1 MRVILRTD
9 VEAVGHKGDVV
20 DVADGY
26 ARNYLLPKGW
36 AMKATPGAEAQAET
50 MRRSRSI
57 KDAADRSAA
66 EEIATR
72 LVPTTIHITTRVG
85 TEGRLF
91 GSVGAGELVEAI
103 AQQTGIE
110 LDRKQLRMGEP
121 IKEAGTHTVPV
132 KLHTDVEF
140 PVTVEVGAG

>member
-9 VEAVGHKGDVV
+9 VETVGHKGDVV

-36 AMKATPGAEAQAET
+36 AMKASPGAEAQAEK

-66 EEIATR
+66 EDIATR
-72 LVPTTIHITTRVG
+72 LVPTTITIAARVG

-91 GSVGAGELVEAI
+91 GSVGTAEVVEAI
-103 AQQTGIE
+103 AKQTGIE
-110 LDRKQLRMGEP
+110 LDRRQVKLNEP
-121 IKEAGTHTVPV
+121 IKESGTHLVPV

-140 PVTVEVGAG
+140 PVTLEVGGG

>member
-1 MRVILRTD
+1 MRIILRTD
-9 VEAVGHKGDVV
+9 VEAVGNKGDVV

-36 AMKATPGAEAQAET
+36 AMKATPGAEAQAEA
-50 MRRSRSI
+50 MRRSRNI

-72 LVPTTIHITTRVG
+72 LVPTTITIEARVG

-91 GSVGAGELVEAI
+91 GSVGTGEVIAAI
-103 AQQTGIE
+103 TAQTGIA
-110 LDRKQLRMGEP
+110 LDRKQVRLAEP
-121 IKEAGTHTVPV
+121 IKEAGTHAVPV
-132 KLHTDVEF
+132 KLHADVEF
-140 PVTVEVGAG
+140 PVTIEVGAG

>member
-9 VEAVGHKGDVV
+9 VETVGTKGDVV

-36 AMKATPGAEAQAET
+36 AMKASPGAEAQAEK

-66 EEIATR
+66 EDIATR
-72 LVPTTIHITTRVG
+72 LVPTTITIAARVG

-91 GSVGAGELVEAI
+91 GSVGTAEVVEAI
-103 AQQTGIE
+103 AKQTGIE
-110 LDRKQLRMGEP
+110 LDRRQVKLNEP
-121 IKEAGTHTVPV
+121 IKESGTHLVPV

-140 PVTVEVGAG
+140 PVTLEVGGG

>member
-9 VEAVGHKGDVV
+9 VETVGNKGDVV

-36 AMKATPGAEAQAET
+36 AMKASPGAEAQAEK

-66 EEIATR
+66 EDIATR
-72 LVPTTIHITTRVG
+72 LVPTTITIAARVG

-91 GSVGAGELVEAI
+91 GSVGTTEVVEAI
-103 AQQTGIE
+103 AKQTGIE
-110 LDRKQLRMGEP
+110 LDRRQVKLNEP
-121 IKEAGTHTVPV
+121 IKESGTHLVPV

-140 PVTVEVGAG
+140 PVTLEVGGG

>member
-9 VEAVGHKGDVV
+9 VETVGNKGDVV

-36 AMKATPGAEAQAET
+36 AMKASPGAEAQAEK

-66 EEIATR
+66 EDIATR
-72 LVPTTIHITTRVG
+72 LVPTTITIAARVG

-91 GSVGAGELVEAI
+91 GSVGTAEVVEAI
-103 AQQTGIE
+103 AKQTGIE
-110 LDRKQLRMGEP
+110 LDRRQVKLSEP
-121 IKEAGTHTVPV
+121 IKESGTHLVPV

-140 PVTVEVGAG
+140 PVTLEVGGG

>member
-9 VEAVGHKGDVV
+9 VETVGNKGDVV

-36 AMKATPGAEAQAET
+36 AMKASPGAEAQAEA

-72 LVPTTIHITTRVG
+72 LVPTTITITARVG
-85 TEGRLF
+85 TEGGCSAR
-91 GSVGAGELVEAI
+91 S
-103 AQQTGIE
+103 AQPRWSRPSPSQTGIE
-110 LDRKQLRMGEP
+110 LDRRQVRLDEP
-121 IKEAGTHTVPV
+121 IKESGTHLVPV

-140 PVTVEVGAG
+140 PVTLEVGAG

>member
-9 VEAVGHKGDVV
+9 VEAVGNKGDVV

-36 AMKATPGAEAQAET
+36 AMKASPGAEAQAEK

-66 EEIATR
+66 EDLATR
-72 LVPTTIHITTRVG
+72 LVPTTITIAARVG

-91 GSVGAGELVEAI
+91 GSVGTAEVVEAI
-103 AQQTGIE
+103 AKQTGIE
-110 LDRKQLRMGEP
+110 LDRRQVKLNEP
-121 IKEAGTHTVPV
+121 IKESGTHLVPV

-140 PVTVEVGAG
+140 PVTLEVGGG

>member
-9 VEAVGHKGDVV
+9 VETVGNKGDVV

-36 AMKATPGAEAQAET
+36 AMKASPGAEAQAEK

-72 LVPTTIHITTRVG
+72 LVPTTITIAARVG

-91 GSVGAGELVEAI
+91 GSVGTAEVVEAI
-103 AQQTGIE
+103 AKQTGIE
-110 LDRKQLRMGEP
+110 LDRRQVKLNEP
-121 IKEAGTHTVPV
+121 IKESGTHLVPV

-140 PVTVEVGAG
+140 PVTLEVGSG

>member
-9 VEAVGHKGDVV
+9 VDEVGHKGDVV

-26 ARNYLLPKGW
+26 ARNYLMPRGW
-36 AMKATPGAEAQAET
+36 AMKATPGAEAQAEA

-72 LVPTTIHITTRVG
+72 LVPSTIAIQARVG
-85 TEGRLF
+85 PEGRLF
-91 GSVGAGELVEAI
+91 GSVGAAELVQAI
-103 AQQTGIE
+103 STQTGIS
-110 LDRKQLRMGEP
+110 LDRKQLKLSEP
-121 IKEAGTHTVPV
+121 IKEAGTHLVPV
-132 KLHTDVEF
+132 KLHADVEF
-140 PVTVEVGAG
+140 PVTFEVAGS

>member
-1 MRVILRTD
+1 MRIILRTD
-9 VEAVGHKGDVV
+9 VDAVGNKGDIV

-36 AMKATPGAEAQAET
+36 AMKASPGAEAQAEK

-66 EEIATR
+66 EDIATR
-72 LVPTTIHITTRVG
+72 LVPTTITIAARVG

-91 GSVGAGELVEAI
+91 GSVGTAEVVEAI
-103 AQQTGIE
+103 AEQTGIE
-110 LDRKQLRMGEP
+110 LERRQVRLDEP
-121 IKEAGTHTVPV
+121 IKESGTHLVPV

-140 PVTVEVGAG
+140 PVTLEVSGG

>member
-9 VEAVGHKGDVV
+9 VETVGNKGDVV

-26 ARNYLLPKGW
+26 ARNYLLPRGW
-36 AMKATPGAEAQAET
+36 AMKASPGAEAQAEK

-66 EEIATR
+66 EDIATR
-72 LVPTTIHITTRVG
+72 LVPTTITIAARVG

-91 GSVGAGELVEAI
+91 GSVGTAEVVEAI
-103 AQQTGIE
+103 AKQTGIE
-110 LDRKQLRMGEP
+110 LDRRQVKLNEP
-121 IKEAGTHTVPV
+121 IKESGTHLVPV

-140 PVTVEVGAG
+140 PVTLEVGGG

>member
-1 MRVILRTD
+1 MKVILRSD
-9 VEAVGHKGDVV
+9 VEDVGHKGDVV

-36 AMKATPGAEAQAET
+36 AMKASPGAEAQAEK

-66 EEIATR
+66 EDIATR
-72 LVPTTIHITTRVG
+72 LVPTTITIAARVG

-91 GSVGAGELVEAI
+91 GSVGTAEVVEAI
-103 AQQTGIE
+103 AKQTGIE
-110 LDRKQLRMGEP
+110 LDRRQVKLNEP
-121 IKEAGTHTVPV
+121 IKESGTHLVPV

-140 PVTVEVGAG
+140 PVTLEVGGG

>member
-9 VEAVGHKGDVV
+9 VETVGNKGDVV
-20 DVADGY
+20 DVADGF

-36 AMKATPGAEAQAET
+36 AMKASPGAEAQAEK

-72 LVPTTIHITTRVG
+72 LVPTTITIAARVG

-91 GSVGAGELVEAI
+91 GSVGTAEVVEAI
-103 AQQTGIE
+103 AKQTGIE
-110 LDRKQLRMGEP
+110 LDRRQVKLNEP
-121 IKEAGTHTVPV
+121 IKESGTHLVPV

-140 PVTVEVGAG
+140 PVTLEVGGG

>member
-1 MRVILRTD
+1 MRIILRTD
-9 VEAVGHKGDVV
+9 VETVGHKGDVV

-26 ARNYLLPKGW
+26 ARNYLLPRGW
-36 AMKATPGAEAQAET
+36 AMKASPGAEAQAEA

-72 LVPTTIHITTRVG
+72 LVPTTIAIQARVG

-91 GSVGAGELVEAI
+91 GSVGTSEVVDAI
-103 AQQTGIE
+103 ATQTGIA
-110 LDRKQLRMGEP
+110 LDRKQVKLAEP
-121 IKEAGTHTVPV
+121 IKEAGTHLVPV

-140 PVTVEVGAG
+140 PVTIEIGGG